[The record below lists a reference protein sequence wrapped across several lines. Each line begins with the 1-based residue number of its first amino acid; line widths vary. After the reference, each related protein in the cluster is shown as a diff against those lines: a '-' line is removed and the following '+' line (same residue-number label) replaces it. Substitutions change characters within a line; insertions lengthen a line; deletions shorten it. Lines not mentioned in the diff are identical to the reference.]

1 MASDKALAIY
11 SYSETVP
18 LESRIDGF
26 ISLSVLQGHTSQ
38 ATGEERLKVSLLR
51 VRRECACVL
60 GLRSNQDRKK
70 ETTH

>member
-38 ATGEERLKVSLLR
+38 ATGEAQTRAVKRAIESIPLEGSP
-51 VRRECACVL
+51 
-60 GLRSNQDRKK
+60 
-70 ETTH
+70 